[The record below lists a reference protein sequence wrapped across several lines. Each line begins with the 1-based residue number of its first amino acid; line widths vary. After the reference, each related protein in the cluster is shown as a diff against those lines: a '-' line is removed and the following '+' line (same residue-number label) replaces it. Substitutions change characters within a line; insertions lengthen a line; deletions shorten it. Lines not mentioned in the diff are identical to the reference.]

1 MKYITQ
7 QSTPTIQVTFEMT
20 AEELQLITQGIGNT
34 SETSRT
40 NAGMTKQQS
49 KKAGEFYSALI
60 QACKDFGVSPNE

>member
-49 KKAGEFYSALI
+49 KKVGEFYNALI
-60 QACKDFGVSPNE
+60 QACQDFGVNPNE

>member
-40 NAGMTKQQS
+40 NAGMTK
-49 KKAGEFYSALI
+49 
-60 QACKDFGVSPNE
+60 